1 MALRLVIGGD
11 SKGGRKALSDLGKQ
25 FDATEKKA
33 SGWGKVLK
41 GAQQG
46 AAVGLV
52 AIAGVVGKGVQ
63 SYETLTMAVA
73 ALQRQS
79 KISAEDASLLTGQ
92 WARYGVSAEAGSK
105 ATMMLSK
112 QIDAANIGTKTSI
125 DTFAR
130 LGITLDD
137 LKTMSPYQVLE
148 QVRSTLSKMPVGAE
162 RTAISAKLMGKG
174 FMSMSKWIAASSTD
188 LDALNQ
194 QLRDS
199 GQVMDAKELAKA
211 KDDLKEMALLQVDLR
226 GLLVEVGRSAMPIV
240 RDLVPG
246 LKKLLAVVKPLA
258 PHLVE
263 IGGAL
268 AAFLVVSKVA
278 TGLNAMKTALVGVKT
293 LLVGGKLASGLA
305 DVATAGGVL
314 GGGAGTGKVG
324 ARVFS
329 VGASGAASTTI
340 GTGERTV
347 ATSLLPGV
355 AGGATATTFRTATA
369 SFAGSA
375 LKLAGV
381 VGAFVIAA
389 EVMGKL
395 YGDKALKPGAVV
407 PPGERGGAGM
417 YKWSGGADR
426 GRQEKEA
433 KAAAE
438 AALKVKAAIDGVIA
452 RLGAKSAVQ
461 TGAAFRSTMLQMT
474 QIRELAAK
482 KIVLGDINAKHTDS
496 QLRTARDR
504 IVSALGITVKQAD
517 RLMGQ
522 MFKDWRPQNQLVPK
536 IDRAAVAVENRI
548 ALLRKRAARDV
559 RMGNLDATQ
568 MINEISR
575 VSAALGGVRGG
586 ARTAGDAVINAL
598 KGHAGGGG
606 SYRGH
611 FAASGAYV
619 RRTPGGTLLRVGEGK
634 YDEVVAQVLP
644 GKGEKQSSGGETHL
658 HFHVAQVIG
667 TDERAARQ
675 LWNSVK
681 QIAMSDMRMKMAMSR
696 G

>member
-11 SKGGRKALSDLGKQ
+11 SKGGQKALHDLGKQ
-25 FDATEKKA
+25 FDATEKKTA
-33 SGWGKVLK
+33 GWGKVLK

-52 AIAGVVGKGVQ
+52 AIAGIVGKGVQ
-63 SYETLTMAVA
+63 SYETLTASVA

-92 WARYGVSAEAGSK
+92 WARYGVSAEAGGK
-105 ATMMLSK
+105 GVMMLSK
-112 QIDAANIGTKTSI
+112 QIDAANTGTKTSI
-125 DTFAR
+125 DSFAR

-148 QVRSTLSKMPVGAE
+148 QVRSTLSAMPPSAE
-162 RTAISAKLMGKG
+162 RTALSAKLLGKG

-194 QLRDS
+194 QLKDS
-199 GQVMDAKELAKA
+199 GQVMDEKELAKA
-211 KDDLKEMALLQVDLR
+211 KDDLKQMALLQVDLR
-226 GLLVEVGRSAMPIV
+226 GLFVEIGRSAMPII

-268 AAFLVVSKVA
+268 AAFLVVTKVA
-278 TGLNAMKTALVGVKT
+278 AGFGTLVTMLSKVKT
-293 LLVGGKLASGLA
+293 LLVGGKIASGLA
-305 DVATAGGVL
+305 SVAGAGGVL
-314 GGGAGTGKVG
+314 GGGGAGTGKVA

-329 VGASGAASTTI
+329 VGKSGAASTTI

-347 ATSLLPGV
+347 ATSLLGGGGAA
-355 AGGATATTFRTATA
+355 AGGALASVAAPVIVVGIAAAAATA
-369 SFAGSA
+369 LA
-375 LKLAGV
+375 LAVSKYGAKPENPRQQALHEGV
-381 VGAFVIAA
+381 IN
-389 EVMGKL
+389 
-395 YGDKALKPGAVV
+395 PH
-407 PPGERGGAGM
+407 RGGQGTEEAFAA
-417 YKWSGGADR
+417 W
-426 GRQEKEA
+426 EA
-433 KAAAE
+433 KRLSDRLKAE
-438 AALKVKAAIDGVIA
+438 AKSVQVAVDAAVTELSTKAAT
-452 RLGAKSAVQ
+452 Q
-461 TGAAFRSTMLQMT
+461 TGAQFRGTLLQLN
-474 QIRELAAK
+474 QLREIAAK
-482 KIVLGDINAKHTDS
+482 KIPLGNVDAKHTDG
-496 QLRTARDR
+496 QLRSARDR
-504 IVSALGITVKQAD
+504 IVSALHITVKQAD
-517 RLMGQ
+517 RLMAS
-522 MFKDWRPQNQLVPK
+522 MFKDWRPQDQLVPK
-536 IDRAAVAVENRI
+536 INQAAVAVENRI

-598 KGHAGGGG
+598 KGSAGGGD

-619 RRTPGGTLLRVGEGK
+619 RRTPGGTLLRVGEGR

-644 GKGEKQSSGGETHL
+644 GKGEKQNAGGGDNHF
-658 HFHVAQVIG
+658 HFHVGQIIG

-675 LWNSVK
+675 LWNTVK
-681 QIAMSDMRMKMAMSR
+681 PIAMSEMRLKGAMSR